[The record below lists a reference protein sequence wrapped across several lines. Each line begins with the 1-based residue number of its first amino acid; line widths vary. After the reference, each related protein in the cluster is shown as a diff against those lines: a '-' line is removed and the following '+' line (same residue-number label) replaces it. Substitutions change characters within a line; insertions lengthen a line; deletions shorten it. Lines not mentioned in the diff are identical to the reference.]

1 MFMNVILT
9 FMNISRALRE
19 LFQSLFAS
27 VSGLGGVEKFM
38 NFMSVDADGAEGA
51 AECASAEC

>member
-1 MFMNVILT
+1 M

-19 LFQSLFAS
+19 LFESLFAS

-38 NFMSVDADGAEGA
+38 NFMSVVADGAEGA

>member
-1 MFMNVILT
+1 MFMNIYFM

-19 LFQSLFAS
+19 LYESLFAS

-38 NFMSVDADGAEGA
+38 NFMSVVANGAEGA

>member
-1 MFMNVILT
+1 MSSKFM

-27 VSGLGGVEKFM
+27 VSGLRGVEKFM